1 MLDMH
6 FSPAVA
12 SMIKELEAL
21 EAGLGM
27 KGQQQALNFAASPV
41 KRAIKAQAPFKTGA
55 LKKSISHRKFKKAE
69 RAELGITDD
78 LAAIYIGPRNKM
90 QYKANW
96 LENTGAKAHKIKPRR
111 KSEHKYLRFYGTFA
125 KSVNHPGM
133 KARPFISKGWEQ
145 TDELFQT
152 RFFNK
157 MQKFLEKASAKSA

>member
-1 MLDMH
+1 MIDMQ

-12 SMIKELEAL
+12 SMVKELEAL
-21 EAGLGM
+21 EAGLGI
-27 KGQQQALNFAASPV
+27 KGQQQALVFAAAPV
-41 KRAIKAQAPFKTGA
+41 KKALKAQAPFRTGS
-55 LKKSISHRKFKKAE
+55 LKKSIGHRKFNKRE
-69 RAELGITDD
+69 RAVLGINEDV
-78 LAAIYIGPRNKM
+78 AAIYIGPKKQ

-96 LENTGAKAHKIKPRR
+96 LENTGAKPHKIELRR
-111 KSEHKYLRFYGTFA
+111 KGGPKALRFEGHFA
-125 KSVNHPGM
+125 KSINHPGM